1 MIEKLTDYLIARR
14 NKNLHKKIT
23 NEMTAQDADFIRVLN
38 TLREN
43 KFAIKRI
50 KDDGVYIRCA
60 GNVEDDQLLNSDWIK
75 IKSFLK

>member
-1 MIEKLTDYLIARR
+1 MIEKITDFLIARR
-14 NKNLHKKIT
+14 NRNLHRKIT

-43 KFAIKRI
+43 KFVIKRI

-60 GNVEDDQLLNSDWIK
+60 GNVEDNQLLNSDWIK
-75 IKSFLK
+75 IKSF